1 MKGLKKHSHQDRE
14 KVIRELIPLIQKKF
28 GDNLIA
34 LAADASFARGEDF
47 DYSDLEMFAFV
58 KEMPEGKDM
67 EGMSR
72 IRDGMLVELIWTTRE
87 WYLTHVKEV
96 TEEWY
101 IAGSD
106 TLLPVINEE
115 FIAELNRYKV
125 ENLKEKCLKEAVR
138 FWPQVQEATAK
149 VLNAVTGNNRDGLPL
164 LVFYM
169 LNYMLVEL
177 SLLNHT
183 PYVTMSRFVSQ
194 ARSFLVKPARFDEF
208 LDLVVDGRYTDLP
221 LLAELSTGVFEGFEV
236 IFANLGVEIYHTTID
251 PAEFSEP
258 WNNPGGAND

>member
-14 KVIRELIPLIQKKF
+14 RVIRELVPLIKKKF

-34 LAADASFARGEDF
+34 LAADASYARGEDF
-47 DYSDLEMFAFV
+47 DYSDLELFAFV
-58 KEMPEGKDM
+58 KEMPEGKGM

-87 WYLTHVKEV
+87 WYLAKVKEV

-106 TLLPVINEE
+106 TLLPIINEE
-115 FIAELNRYKV
+115 FIAELNSCKV
-125 ENLKEKCLKEAVR
+125 ENLKEKCTKEAVR

-149 VLNAVTGNNRDGLPL
+149 VLNAVTRETHDGLPL

-169 LNYMLVEL
+169 LNNMLVTL
-177 SLLNHT
+177 SLLNQT
-183 PYVTMSRFVSQ
+183 PYITMVKFITQ
-194 ARSFLVKPARFDEF
+194 ARSFPVKPARFDDL
-208 LDLVVDGRYTDLP
+208 LDLIVSGGFTNLP
-221 LLAELSTGVFEGFEV
+221 RLKELATEVFEGFEA
-236 IFANLGVEIYHTTID
+236 IFDELDVEIYHTSID
-251 PAEFSEP
+251 PADNLDNFSS
-258 WNNPGGAND
+258 